1 MDYAAFT
8 DGLVKELK
16 PLRIGLPVTHV
27 YNPLE
32 YAHRSFIQYMELYGR
47 GRREVILL
55 GMNPGPW
62 GMAQTGVPFG
72 TVDMVRDWLRIEA
85 PVGRPQNEH
94 PQRPVLG
101 FACPR
106 AEVSGTR
113 LWGWARDTFRTPK
126 RFFARF
132 FVYNY
137 CPLMFLERSGR
148 NRTPDKLRINERRPL
163 FDVCD
168 RALFQL
174 VAYVRPRFVLGIGVF
189 AAARAAEA
197 LVDLDLTIGRVLHP
211 SPANPAANR
220 DWAGRVADQLA
231 DYGIRVD
238 AGR

>member
-1 MDYAAFT
+1 MDYAAFAH
-8 DGLVKELK
+8 GLVKELK
-16 PLRIGLPVTHV
+16 PLRFRSPVTHV

-32 YAHRSFIQYMELYGR
+32 YARESFIQYQERYGL
-47 GRREVILL
+47 GRREVLL
-55 GMNPGPW
+55 IGMNPGPW

-72 TVDMVRDWLRIEA
+72 TVDMVRDWLQIEA
-85 PVGRPQNEH
+85 PVGKPENEH

-137 CPLMFLERSGR
+137 CPLMFLEQSGR

-174 VAYVRPRFVLGIGVF
+174 VAYVRPRFVLGIGAF